1 MKIFL
6 KIVKVTFLVLLALIV
21 IAISTFVYF
30 ERFHKTEIYRE
41 SSPDGLHTF
50 VLCQVGSPGWPF
62 GPVKA
67 EIRVLNAKGR
77 TVAKEAFWVNNDG
90 GSLYEFNIK
99 AIRWYEAKLELDLK
113 GADDPTPTTY
123 VLNW

>member
-6 KIVKVTFLVLLALIV
+6 KIVKITFLVLLALIV

-41 SSPDGLHTF
+41 NSPDGLHTF

-77 TVAKEAFWVNNDG
+77 TVDKETFVVNNDG
-90 GSLYEFNIK
+90 KQLCVWNILTV
-99 AIRWYEAKLELDLK
+99 RWNESKLEIELI
-113 GADDPTPTTY
+113 GDDDSKPTTY
-123 VLNW
+123 VFDW